1 MGAKLLLLA
10 RLAKKN
16 YQKPCFPP
24 RFVDISKKKELG
36 AFVICKTKRACLLG
50 QTLCVSVLFGF
61 RLRHYFFLLTF
72 L

>member
-36 AFVICKTKRACLLG
+36 AFVICHLSHFRGLRRDTRLSRVLAIKRCPKCLL
-50 QTLCVSVLFGF
+50 
-61 RLRHYFFLLTF
+61 
-72 L
+72 